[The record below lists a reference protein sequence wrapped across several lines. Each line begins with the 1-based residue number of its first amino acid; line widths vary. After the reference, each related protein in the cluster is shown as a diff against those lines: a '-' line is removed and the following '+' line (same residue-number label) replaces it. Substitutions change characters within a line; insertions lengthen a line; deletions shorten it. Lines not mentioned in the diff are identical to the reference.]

1 MPHQITTE
9 DWTEES
15 TQSATG
21 PDIAIKPLGFGMV
34 EHIGHEA
41 PEHRYRKQVEH
52 RYPDRS
58 EEHTSELQSLMRIS
72 YAVLCFKHKKIL
84 QITKYYIRSRKKSTV
99 KVTST

>member
-1 MPHQITTE
+1 MRISDWSSDVCSSDLHQITTE

-52 RYPDRS
+52 RYPDEKRAAAPGKRLLKRQVK
-58 EEHTSELQSLMRIS
+58 EQQIGRTSGRER
-72 YAVLCFKHKKIL
+72 VGKN
-84 QITKYYIRSRKKSTV
+84 V
-99 KVTST
+99 

>member
-1 MPHQITTE
+1 MRNSDWSSDVCSSDLITTE

-52 RYPDRS
+52 RYPDEKRAAAPGKRLLKRPVK
-58 EEHTSELQSLMRIS
+58 EQQIGRTSGRER
-72 YAVLCFKHKKIL
+72 VGKN
-84 QITKYYIRSRKKSTV
+84 V
-99 KVTST
+99 